1 MINTE
6 ITTTTGNKGRLG
18 NQIIRNLAVS
28 LIAEKYNLKV
38 HYFNKDIIEKLG
50 INLFSGNNV
59 YNTTKTLNEIN
70 YFSIYNCDNLNYNL
84 DPNENYF
91 QTNEITNFLYLYL
104 NNIKSN
110 IIEKNIFKCRYNE
123 NNDLFIHVR
132 LTDVSHLNPGI
143 HYYTKTIESIK
154 LKFDNIYI
162 SSDDENHSIV
172 KTLLQHPKSKLIKYD
187 EINTIQF
194 ASTCKYIILSHGSFS
209 ATIGY
214 LSFFSDVYY
223 PEYETNKI
231 WYGDMFSIN
240 SWIKCNV
247 KYNIESNVKQL
258 IF

>member
-1 MINTE
+1 MIHTE
-6 ITTTTGNKGRLG
+6 ITTTGNNGRLG

-28 LIAEKYNLKV
+28 LIAKKYNLKV
-38 HYFNKDIIEKLG
+38 NYFNKDIIEQLG
-50 INLFSGNNV
+50 IELFSGDNV
-59 YNTTKTLNEIN
+59 YNTIEILNDSN

-84 DPNENYF
+84 DPNDNYF
-91 QTNEITNFLYLYL
+91 QTKEITNYLYLYI

-110 IIEKNIFKCRYNE
+110 IIEKNVFKSRYNT

-143 HYYTKTIESIK
+143 YYYTNTIESI
-154 LKFDNIYI
+154 KFDNIYI
-162 SSDDENHSIV
+162 STDDESDCII

-194 ASTCKYIILSHGSFS
+194 GSTCKHIILSHGSFS
-209 ATIGY
+209 AVIGY

-223 PEYETNKI
+223 PEYEENKI

-240 SWIKCNV
+240 SWIKS
-247 KYNIESNVKQL
+247 NIQ
-258 IF
+258 

>member
-6 ITTTTGNKGRLG
+6 ITTTGNKGRLG

-28 LIAEKYNLKV
+28 LIANKYNLKV
-38 HYFNKDIIEKLG
+38 NYFNKDIIENLG
-50 INLFSGNNV
+50 IELFSGDNV
-59 YNTTKTLNEIN
+59 YNITEILNDIN
-70 YFSIYNCDNLNYNL
+70 YFSIYNSDNLNYNL
-84 DPNENYF
+84 DPNNHYF
-91 QTNEITNFLYLYL
+91 QTKEITNFIYMYL
-104 NNIKSN
+104 NKIKSN
-110 IIEKNIFKCRYNE
+110 IIEKNIFKSRYNE

-143 HYYTKTIESIK
+143 YYYTKTIESLK

-162 SSDDENHSIV
+162 STDDANHSII
-172 KTLLQHPKSKLIKYD
+172 KTLLQHPKSKLIEYD

-209 ATIGY
+209 AVIGY

-223 PEYETNKI
+223 PEYEKNKI
-231 WYGDMFSIN
+231 WYGDMFSID
-240 SWIKCNV
+240 SWIKCNLEHNVDHNV
-247 KYNIESNVKQL
+247 KYL